1 MHTHTNVHTHTQTW
15 IKLEIR
21 PHILSKKASLLI
33 CGIEK
38 NVITVSVASRA
49 RMRFAL
55 ITWFEIVLMRIAC
68 TRRVVRCGVCRNV
81 CCSELQGV
89 SI

>member
-55 ITWFEIVLMRIAC
+55 IT
-68 TRRVVRCGVCRNV
+68 
-81 CCSELQGV
+81 
-89 SI
+89 